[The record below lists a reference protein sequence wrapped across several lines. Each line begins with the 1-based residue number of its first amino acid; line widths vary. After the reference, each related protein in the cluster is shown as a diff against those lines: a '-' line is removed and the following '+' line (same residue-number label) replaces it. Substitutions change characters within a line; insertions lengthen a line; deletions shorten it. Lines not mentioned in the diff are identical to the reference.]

1 VVEGKSVKKYLSYI
15 SIAVLLF
22 VALDE
27 MYRALLIEDS
37 LEKIADLLSAITSLL
52 LAAFFYIVL
61 VKGITLKSKSK
72 WGKMI
77 LIGLGALIVV
87 IVIVRKII
95 RGI

>member
-1 VVEGKSVKKYLSYI
+1 MVEGKSVKKYLSYI

-52 LAAFFYIVL
+52 LAAFFLHYL
-61 VKGITLKSKSK
+61 HRYT
-72 WGKMI
+72 
-77 LIGLGALIVV
+77 
-87 IVIVRKII
+87 
-95 RGI
+95 